1 MHNTG
6 KKRNFK
12 KRKKIRLRKFALRAF
27 EIDAHNQT
35 ELKAITSIHWTT
47 SVNTDNSSL
56 KEVYIPSLWWLTV
69 FKIDFFVFFFFNFS
83 VELNLFNWSKL
94 EVKLTINPLIPFQA
108 SSMPGTFKKFMNY
121 RSRGYQLSLLVM
133 CLFIGRGKHQHN
145 IVHYYFHCFRLE

>member
-47 SVNTDNSSL
+47 SVNTDYSSL

-94 EVKLTINPLIPFQA
+94 EVKLTINPLILFQA
-108 SSMPGTFKKFMNY
+108 SSMPGTFKKFMNC
-121 RSRGYQLSLLVM
+121 RSRGYQLSLLVR
-133 CLFIGRGKHQHN
+133 CLFIGRGKH
-145 IVHYYFHCFRLE
+145 